1 MLDLKNRQQQWEAM
15 DRANLR
21 LLREM
26 TIEESTKTYLSLCH
40 SLAPLLEESR
50 TVFLSERV
58 AYLTELQE
66 RLRKFGE
73 WRRKQHGTV
82 AKPA

>member
-1 MLDLKNRQQQWEAM
+1 MLDLKNWQQQWDAM

-26 TIEESTKTYLSLCH
+26 TIEESTRTYLSLCR
-40 SLAPLLEESR
+40 SLAPFLEESR
-50 TVFLSERV
+50 SVFLAERKT
-58 AYLTELQE
+58 YLTELQE

-73 WRRKQHGTV
+73 WRRKQYGTV
-82 AKPA
+82 AKPT

>member
-1 MLDLKNRQQQWEAM
+1 MLNLKNWKQQWEAM

-21 LLREM
+21 SLREM
-26 TIEESTKTYLSLCH
+26 TIEESVKSYLSLCH
-40 SLAPLLEESR
+40 SLAPFLEESR
-50 TVFLSERV
+50 SVFLADRA

-73 WRRKQHGTV
+73 WRQQQDGTV
-82 AKPA
+82 TEST